1 MTTTAT
7 TATTEQ
13 VAKRLVELC
22 REGKVLEAQQEL
34 FADNITSTEPEHS
47 PNKSAVGKEAVLAK
61 GKGFASAIEKMHDGF
76 FGDPIVCG
84 NYFSITCMLDADM
97 KGMGRMKLEE
107 ICVFGVK
114 EGKVIS
120 ENFFY

>member
-1 MTTTAT
+1 MTTQ
-7 TATTEQ
+7 E
-13 VAKRLVELC
+13 VANRLVELC
-22 REGKVLEAQQEL
+22 RTGKVLEAQQEL
-34 FADNITSTEPEHS
+34 FADNVTSTEPAGS
-47 PNKSAVGKEAVLAK
+47 PNPNAVGKAAVLEK
-61 GKGFASAIEKMHDGF
+61 GKHFAAAIEKVHDGF

-114 EGKVIS
+114 DGKVIS